1 MFANSE
7 MQAGSARG
15 WFRSA
20 DKLDEVE
27 LEETAMSTRHVLSPA
42 EAVFLLAPRSETA
55 VKCLEAGLLGLLGTG
70 RIYVEE
76 AERSKEP
83 SLWLE
88 EIPSA
93 ADPALP
99 QHLAALEEVLVKYN
113 GRTCLAKNEVLHA
126 LQKGFGYGYGKYLH
140 DEVAPGLVERQLL
153 ERTDSRLL
161 GLIPRTRYKRTAL
174 GEALAA
180 PMERLMGDLER
191 FPALVRSDP
200 DAALKLARSA
210 GVLLLMSPKARRQIP
225 AVRRLLDER
234 GEDHAAPIYFS
245 EGLMNEGAADNVAE
259 LGDLSL
265 ALDMG
270 SLLDGLEAVGDLTS
284 DGDGG
289 ASDGGDG
296 GGGGD

>member
-1 MFANSE
+1 MYE
-7 MQAGSARG
+7 GSARG
-15 WFRSA
+15 WIRSA
-20 DKLDEVE
+20 GKCDEGE
-27 LEETAMSTRHVLSPA
+27 LEDTRMSTRHVLSPA

-55 VKCLEAGLLGLLGTG
+55 VKCVEAGLLGLLGTG

-76 AERSKEP
+76 SESSKEP

-88 EIPSA
+88 ELPSA

-99 QHLAALEEVLVKYN
+99 RHLAALEAVLVKYN
-113 GRTCLAKNEVLHA
+113 GRTRLAKNEVVHA
-126 LQKGFGYGYGKYLH
+126 LQKGFGYGYGRYLQ

-153 ERTDSRLL
+153 ERTDSKLL
-161 GLIPRTRYKRTAL
+161 GLIPRTRYKRTEL

-180 PMERLMGDLER
+180 PMKRLMGDLER
-191 FPALVRSDP
+191 FPALVRADP
-200 DAALKLARSA
+200 EAALKLARSA

-225 AVRRLLDER
+225 AVRRLLEAR
-234 GEDHAAPIYFS
+234 REDHAAPIYSSGS
-245 EGLMNEGAADNVAE
+245 ETDESASHVSE

-265 ALDMG
+265 ALEMG
-270 SLLDGLEAVGDLTS
+270 SLLDGLEAIGDLIS